1 MKSPNRFLIVLAV
14 LLPLTILLTPWIGE
28 VEIGWNDVRR
38 GWNHNDLSSTER
50 IFWFLRVPRTLL
62 AAVAGAALA
71 TAGAVFQAMF
81 RNPLASPF
89 TLGASSGASLAAALA
104 FHFGWI
110 GSLFG
115 VPLLPVVAFI
125 GALCSVL
132 VVYGVARL
140 RRGFATG
147 TLLLAGVSI
156 GFICAASIL
165 FIHFVSAS
173 PVTDA
178 TVKWLMGSV
187 ETASFRPVAAAFA
200 FVLPAVV
207 VVWLQRRE
215 LDLLL
220 MGELIAAS
228 RGVSVNR
235 ARAVAYFA
243 SSLMVAGVV
252 AYCGPIGF
260 VGLVVPHLMRTLS
273 GPRHATLLPACAL
286 GGATFLIWSD
296 VLARNLMHWV
306 NNSPRQIPVGILTS
320 MIGGVFFLYILMT
333 HRQERAIV

>member
-1 MKSPNRFLIVLAV
+1 MMRTRHSLIVLAV
-14 LLPLTILLTPWIGE
+14 LLPVTLLVAPWFGHAAVSLDE
-28 VEIGWNDVRR
+28 VGAGW
-38 GWNHNDLSSTER
+38 WNQDIPTGGR
-50 IFWFLRVPRTLL
+50 IFWYLRVPRTLM

-71 TAGAVFQAMF
+71 CAGAVFQAMF

-104 FHFGWI
+104 LHLGVTGTI
-110 GSLFG
+110 LG
-115 VPLLPVVAFI
+115 VPKLPLVAFG
-125 GALCSVL
+125 GAFASIL

-156 GFICAASIL
+156 GFICAAGIL
-165 FIHFVSAS
+165 LIHFVSTTA
-173 PVTDA
+173 VTDA
-178 TVKWLMGSV
+178 TVRWLMGSV
-187 ETASFRPVAAAFA
+187 EVPGE
-200 FVLPAVV
+200 AVYCGAV
-207 VVWLQRRE
+207 FLLLAGLVVWLQRRD

-228 RGVSVNR
+228 RGVSVRRSR
-235 ARAVAYFA
+235 ALAYFA

-260 VGLVVPHLMRTLS
+260 VGLVVPHLMRGLC
-273 GPRHATLLPACAL
+273 GPKHGSLLPACAL
-286 GGATFLIWSD
+286 GGATFLVWCD
-296 VLARNLMHWV
+296 VMARNLMHWA
-306 NNSPRQIPVGILTS
+306 NGSSAQIPVGVLTS
-320 MIGGVFFLYILMT
+320 LLGGVFFLYILMT